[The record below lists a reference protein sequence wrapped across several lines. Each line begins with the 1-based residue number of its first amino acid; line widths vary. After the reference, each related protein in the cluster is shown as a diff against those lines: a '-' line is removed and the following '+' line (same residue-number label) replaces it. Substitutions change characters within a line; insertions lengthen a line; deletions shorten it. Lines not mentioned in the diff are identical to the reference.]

1 MPLASQ
7 DIQAIVQSQRT
18 GGVNNGR
25 YWNTLATDEKIPYV
39 YGVLD
44 SLVESMHFFPKTCD
58 CGSNASMTAVIT
70 LIGSKNPIPLELVEG
85 LDMFF
90 KDPANRQIRI
100 IEAMKYVTLKASGAS
115 KGQLEE
121 LETSLR
127 RAAANSR

>member
-1 MPLASQ
+1 
-7 DIQAIVQSQRT
+7 
-18 GGVNNGR
+18 
-25 YWNTLATDEKIPYV
+25 
-39 YGVLD
+39 
-44 SLVESMHFFPKTCD
+44 
-58 CGSNASMTAVIT
+58 MTAVIT